1 MKIKAVFSDLD
12 GTLLIDNFKTS
23 QENINAIQN
32 AMDSGINF
40 VPTTGRAISDVP
52 QQIKS
57 LEGVKN
63 FILTNGA
70 TVYDRANDKVLYK
83 NYISCDRALDLMTTE
98 GAEKCCVMAF
108 LDGQV
113 HYQKDW
119 SYRLRNSPVRPVVA
133 EFLTY
138 GCREVSNL
146 CEYIRN
152 RNKDVEK
159 ITFFF
164 TDLDNRID
172 VINNTLLLEEFELS
186 YTLELNLEIT
196 NAGVNK
202 ACGIKELCRIMGY
215 SMDEIAVI
223 GDSGN
228 DIQMLSLTNNSY
240 TVANAVPK
248 AKLTAKHSAPSNTE
262 NGVAWVL
269 NKIVKENMN
278 CHT

>member
-1 MKIKAVFSDLD
+1 MHIKAVFSDLD

-23 QENINAIQN
+23 QENINAIETALN
-32 AMDSGINF
+32 NGIDII
-40 VPTTGRAISDVP
+40 PTTGRAISDVP
-52 QQIKS
+52 EQLKS
-57 LEGVKN
+57 VKNIKN

-70 TVYDRANDKVLYK
+70 TVFDRKANEVLYK
-83 NYISCDRALDLMTTE
+83 NYISCERALELMSTK
-98 GAEKCCVMAF
+98 GASKCCVMAF

-113 HYQKDW
+113 HYQRDW
-119 SYRLRNSPVRPVVA
+119 EKRLSGSPVCPVVA
-133 EFLTY
+133 EFLMY
-138 GCREVSNL
+138 GCKEVENL
-146 CEYIRN
+146 YEYVKS

-172 VINNTLLLEEFELS
+172 VINSTLLLEEFELS

-196 NAGVNK
+196 NKGVNK
-202 ACGIKELCRIMGY
+202 AKGIKEFCKIKGY

-228 DIQMLSLTNNSY
+228 DIEMLSLTNNSY
-240 TVANAVPK
+240 AVENAVEK
-248 AKLTAKHSAPSNTE
+248 AKLAAKFSAPRNTE

-269 NKIVKENMN
+269 NKIIKEN
-278 CHT
+278 TAV

>member
-1 MKIKAVFSDLD
+1 MHIKAVFSDLD

-23 QENINAIQN
+23 QENINAIETALN
-32 AMDSGINF
+32 NGIDF
-40 VPTTGRAISDVP
+40 IPTTGRAISDVP
-52 QQIKS
+52 QQLKS
-57 LEGVKN
+57 VKNINN

-70 TVYDRANDKVLYK
+70 TVFDRKENTVLYK
-83 NYISCDRALDLMTTE
+83 NYIPCEKALELMSTE
-98 GAEKCCVMAF
+98 GASKCCVMAF

-113 HYQKDW
+113 HYQRDW
-119 SYRLRNSPVRPVVA
+119 KKRLSGSPVCPVVA
-133 EFLTY
+133 EFLMY
-138 GCREVSNL
+138 GCKEVENL
-146 CEYIRN
+146 FEFVKL

-172 VINNTLLLEEFELS
+172 VINSTLMLEEFELS

-196 NAGVNK
+196 NKGVNK
-202 ACGIKELCRIMGY
+202 ANGIREFCKVKGY

-228 DIQMLSLTNNSY
+228 DIEMLSLSNNSY
-240 TVANAVPK
+240 AVENAVEK
-248 AKLTAKHSAPSNTE
+248 AKLAAKFSAPRNTE

-269 NKIVKENMN
+269 NKIIKEN
-278 CHT
+278 TAV

>member
-12 GTLLIDNFKTS
+12 GTLLTDNFKTS
-23 QENINAIQN
+23 EENIKAIN
-32 AMDSGINF
+32 LALENGINF
-40 VPTTGRAISDVP
+40 IPTTGRAISDVP

-57 LEGVKN
+57 VKKIQN

-70 TVYDRANDKVLYK
+70 TVFDRNKNKILYQ
-83 NYISCDRALDLMTTE
+83 NYIPCNRAMELMSTE
-98 GAEKCCVMAF
+98 GASKCCVMAF

-113 HYQKDW
+113 HYQSDW
-119 SYRLRNSPVRPVVA
+119 NKRLYGSPVLPVVG
-133 EFLTY
+133 EFLMY
-138 GCREVSNL
+138 GCKEVDNL
-146 CEYIRN
+146 YSYVKH
-152 RNKDVEK
+152 RNKGVEK

-196 NAGVNK
+196 NPGVNK
-202 ACGIKELCRIMGY
+202 ARGVQELCRIMGY

-228 DIQMLSLTNNSY
+228 DIDMLSLTKNSY
-240 TVANAVPK
+240 AVENAVEK
-248 AKLTAKHSAPSNTE
+248 AKLAAKHSAPSNRD

-269 NKIVKENMN
+269 NKIIKDN
-278 CHT
+278 TAF

>member
-23 QENINAIQN
+23 KENIKAIKT
-32 AMDSGINF
+32 ALDSGIDF
-40 VPTTGRAISDVP
+40 IPTTGRAISDVP

-57 LEGVKN
+57 VEKIRN

-70 TVYDRANDKVLYK
+70 TVLDREKNSALYK
-83 NYISCDRALDLMTTE
+83 NYISCDGALELMSTE
-98 GAEKCCVMAF
+98 GASKCCVMAF

-113 HYQKDW
+113 HYQSDW
-119 SYRLRNSPVRPVVA
+119 KKRLSGSPVCPVVE
-133 EFLTY
+133 EFLMY
-138 GCREVSNL
+138 GCRQVDNL
-146 CEYIRN
+146 YKYVEN
-152 RNKDVEK
+152 RRKGVEK

-172 VINNTLLLEEFELS
+172 VINNTLMLEEFELS

-196 NAGVNK
+196 NKGVNK
-202 ACGIKELCRIMGY
+202 ANGIKEFCKIKGY

-228 DIQMLSLTNNSY
+228 DIEMLSLTKNSY
-240 TVANAVPK
+240 AVENAVEK
-248 AKLTAKHSAPSNTE
+248 AKLTANFSAPRNTE
-262 NGVAWVL
+262 SGVAWVL
-269 NKIVKENMN
+269 NKILKENAAF
-278 CHT
+278 

>member
-1 MKIKAVFSDLD
+1 MHIKAVFSDLD

-23 QENINAIQN
+23 QENINAIKTALN
-32 AMDSGINF
+32 KGIDF
-40 VPTTGRAISDVP
+40 IPTTGRAISDVP
-52 QQIKS
+52 QQLKS
-57 LEGVKN
+57 VKNIKN

-70 TVYDRANDKVLYK
+70 TVFDRKENKVLYN
-83 NYISCDRALDLMTTE
+83 NYIPCEKALELMSTE
-98 GAEKCCVMAF
+98 GASKCCVMAF

-113 HYQKDW
+113 HYQSDW
-119 SYRLRNSPVRPVVA
+119 EKRLSGSPVCPVVA
-133 EFLTY
+133 EFLMY
-138 GCREVSNL
+138 GCKEVENL
-146 CEYIRN
+146 FEFVKL

-172 VINNTLLLEEFELS
+172 VINNTLMLEEFELS

-196 NAGVNK
+196 NKGVNK
-202 ACGIKELCRIMGY
+202 ANGIREFCKIKGY

-228 DIQMLSLTNNSY
+228 DIEMLSLTNNSY
-240 TVANAVPK
+240 AVENAVEK
-248 AKLTAKHSAPSNTE
+248 AKLAAKFSAPRNTE

-269 NKIVKENMN
+269 NKIIKEN
-278 CHT
+278 TAV

>member
-23 QENINAIQN
+23 QENIDAITAALN
-32 AMDSGINF
+32 SGIDF

-52 QQIKS
+52 QQLKS
-57 LEGVKN
+57 VEKIRN

-70 TVYDRANDKVLYK
+70 TVFDRQENIILYK
-83 NYISCDRALDLMTTE
+83 NYISCKDALELMSTE
-98 GAEKCCVMAF
+98 GASKCCVMAF

-119 SYRLRNSPVRPVVA
+119 EKRLNGSPVCPDVA
-133 EFLTY
+133 EFLMY
-138 GCREVSNL
+138 GCKEVENL
-146 CEYIRN
+146 YEYVKN
-152 RNKDVEK
+152 RNKSVEK
-159 ITFFF
+159 ITLFF

-196 NAGVNK
+196 NKGVNK
-202 ACGIKELCRIMGY
+202 ANGIKEFCKIKGY

-228 DIQMLSLTNNSY
+228 DIEMLSLTKNSY
-240 TVANAVPK
+240 AVENAVEK
-248 AKLTAKHSAPSNTE
+248 AKLAANYSAPRNTE
-262 NGVAWVL
+262 SGVSWVI
-269 NKIVKENMN
+269 NKILKEN
-278 CHT
+278 TLA

>member
-23 QENINAIQN
+23 DENIKAIKTALDN
-32 AMDSGINF
+32 GINF
-40 VPTTGRAISDVP
+40 IPTTGRAISDVP

-57 LEGVKN
+57 LEGIEN

-70 TVYDRANDKVLYK
+70 TVYDRSTDQVLYK
-83 NYISCDRALDLMTTE
+83 NYISCNRALELMSTE
-98 GAEKCCVMAF
+98 GASKCCVMAF

-113 HYQKDW
+113 HYQSDW
-119 SYRLRNSPVRPVVA
+119 EYRLKDSPVRPVVA

-138 GCREVSNL
+138 GCKEVSDL
-146 CEYIRN
+146 RSYVRK

-172 VINNTLLLEEFELS
+172 VINNTLLLEQFELS

-196 NAGVNK
+196 NPGVNK
-202 ACGIKELCRIMGY
+202 ACGISELCRIKGY

-228 DIQMLSLTNNSY
+228 DIKMLSLTNNSY

-248 AKLTAKHSAPSNTE
+248 AKLAAKHSAPSNTE

-269 NKIVKENMN
+269 NKIIAENKN
-278 CHT
+278 F

>member
-1 MKIKAVFSDLD
+1 MHIKAVFSDLD

-23 QENINAIQN
+23 QENINAIETALN
-32 AMDSGINF
+32 KGIDF
-40 VPTTGRAISDVP
+40 IPTTGRAISDVP
-52 QQIKS
+52 QQLKS
-57 LEGVKN
+57 VKNIKN

-70 TVYDRANDKVLYK
+70 TVFDRKENKVLYN
-83 NYISCDRALDLMTTE
+83 NYIPCEKALELMSTE
-98 GAEKCCVMAF
+98 GASKCCVMAF

-113 HYQKDW
+113 HYQSDW
-119 SYRLRNSPVRPVVA
+119 EKRLSGSPVCPVVA
-133 EFLTY
+133 EFLMY
-138 GCREVSNL
+138 GCKEVENL
-146 CEYIRN
+146 FEFVKL

-172 VINNTLLLEEFELS
+172 VINNTLMLEEFELS

-196 NAGVNK
+196 NKGVNK
-202 ACGIKELCRIMGY
+202 ANGIKEFCKVKGY

-228 DIQMLSLTNNSY
+228 DIEMLSLTNNSY
-240 TVANAVPK
+240 AVENAVEK
-248 AKLTAKHSAPSNTE
+248 AKLAAKFSAPRNTE

-269 NKIVKENMN
+269 NKIIKEN
-278 CHT
+278 TAV

>member
-23 QENINAIQN
+23 NENIKAICS
-32 AMDSGINF
+32 ALESGINF
-40 VPTTGRAISDVP
+40 IPTTGRAISDVP

-57 LEGVKN
+57 LENIHN

-70 TVYDRANDKVLYK
+70 TVFDRSKNKILYQ
-83 NYISCDRALDLMTTE
+83 NYIPCGRAMELMSTE
-98 GAEKCCVMAF
+98 GASKCCVMAF

-113 HYQKDW
+113 HYQRDW
-119 SYRLRNSPVRPVVA
+119 KKRLAGSPILPVVG
-133 EFLTY
+133 EFLMY
-138 GCREVSNL
+138 GCQEVEDL
-146 CEYIRN
+146 YGYVKR
-152 RNKDVEK
+152 RNKGVEK

-196 NAGVNK
+196 NPGVNK
-202 ACGIKELCRIMGY
+202 AKGIEELCRIMGY

-228 DIQMLSLTNNSY
+228 DIDMLSLTKNSY
-240 TVANAVPK
+240 AVDNAVEK
-248 AKLTAKHSAPSNTE
+248 AKLAAKHHAPSNTN

-269 NKIVKENMN
+269 NKIIKDNAAF
-278 CHT
+278 

>member
-1 MKIKAVFSDLD
+1 MHIKAVFSDLD

-23 QENINAIQN
+23 QENINAIETALN
-32 AMDSGINF
+32 KGIDF
-40 VPTTGRAISDVP
+40 IPTTGRAISDVP
-52 QQIKS
+52 QQLKS
-57 LEGVKN
+57 VKNIKN

-70 TVYDRANDKVLYK
+70 TVFDRKENKVLYN
-83 NYISCDRALDLMTTE
+83 NYIPCEKALELMSTE
-98 GAEKCCVMAF
+98 GASKCCVMAF

-113 HYQKDW
+113 HYQSDW
-119 SYRLRNSPVRPVVA
+119 EKRLSGSPVCPVVE
-133 EFLTY
+133 EFLMY
-138 GCREVSNL
+138 GCKEVENL
-146 CEYIRN
+146 FEFVKL

-172 VINNTLLLEEFELS
+172 VINSTLILEEFELS

-196 NAGVNK
+196 NKGVNK
-202 ACGIKELCRIMGY
+202 ANGIREFCKIKGY

-228 DIQMLSLTNNSY
+228 DIEMLSLTNNSY
-240 TVANAVPK
+240 AVENAVEK
-248 AKLTAKHSAPSNTE
+248 AKLAAKFSAPRNTE

-269 NKIVKENMN
+269 NKIIKEN
-278 CHT
+278 TAV

>member
-1 MKIKAVFSDLD
+1 MHIKAVFSDLD

-23 QENINAIQN
+23 QENINAIETALN
-32 AMDSGINF
+32 KGIDF
-40 VPTTGRAISDVP
+40 IPTTGRAISDVP
-52 QQIKS
+52 QQLKS
-57 LEGVKN
+57 VKNIKN

-70 TVYDRANDKVLYK
+70 TVFDRKENKVLYN
-83 NYISCDRALDLMTTE
+83 NYIPCEKALELMSTE
-98 GAEKCCVMAF
+98 GASKCCVMAF

-113 HYQKDW
+113 HYQSDW
-119 SYRLRNSPVRPVVA
+119 EKRLSGSPVCPVVA
-133 EFLTY
+133 EFLMY
-138 GCREVSNL
+138 GCKEVENL
-146 CEYIRN
+146 FEFVKL

-172 VINNTLLLEEFELS
+172 VINNTLMLEEFELS

-196 NAGVNK
+196 NKGVNK
-202 ACGIKELCRIMGY
+202 ANGIREFCKIKGY

-228 DIQMLSLTNNSY
+228 DIEMLSLTNNSY
-240 TVANAVPK
+240 AVENAVEK
-248 AKLTAKHSAPSNTE
+248 AKLAAKFSAPRNTE

-269 NKIVKENMN
+269 NKIIKEN
-278 CHT
+278 TAV

>member
-1 MKIKAVFSDLD
+1 MHIKAVFSDLD

-23 QENINAIQN
+23 QENINAIETALN
-32 AMDSGINF
+32 KGIDF
-40 VPTTGRAISDVP
+40 IPTTGRAISDVP
-52 QQIKS
+52 QQLKS
-57 LEGVKN
+57 VKNIKN

-70 TVYDRANDKVLYK
+70 TVFDRKENKVLYN
-83 NYISCDRALDLMTTE
+83 NYIPCEKALELMSTE
-98 GAEKCCVMAF
+98 GASKCCVMAF

-113 HYQKDW
+113 HYQRDW
-119 SYRLRNSPVRPVVA
+119 EKRLSGSPVCPVVA
-133 EFLTY
+133 EFLMY
-138 GCREVSNL
+138 GCKEVENL
-146 CEYIRN
+146 FEFVKL

-172 VINNTLLLEEFELS
+172 VINNTLMLEEFELS

-196 NAGVNK
+196 NKGVNK
-202 ACGIKELCRIMGY
+202 ANGIREFCKIKGY

-228 DIQMLSLTNNSY
+228 DIEMLSLTNNSY
-240 TVANAVPK
+240 AVENAVEK
-248 AKLTAKHSAPSNTE
+248 AKLAAKFSAPRNTE

-269 NKIVKENMN
+269 NKIIKEN
-278 CHT
+278 TAV